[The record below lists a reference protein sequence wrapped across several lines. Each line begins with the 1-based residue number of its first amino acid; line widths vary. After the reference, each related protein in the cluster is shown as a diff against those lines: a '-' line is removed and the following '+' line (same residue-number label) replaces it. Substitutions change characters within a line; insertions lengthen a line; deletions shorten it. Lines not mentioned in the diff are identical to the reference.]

1 MPKIFRIQ
9 SAAQKT
15 EITEAAKI
23 PIFKTNSINTLK
35 ILSAAIEANENDG
48 AILQMAKVKHQKF
61 LYFKTAS
68 KANVSDKKSKIQIQQ
83 SRADA
88 QSTLK
93 NILLDYEN
101 KFSTAIDNPKKEL
114 LSSLKTT
121 LSDENRVVTMGEI
134 REPLKKLAK
143 VDIRKAHLSPV
154 KTSSQKT
161 LTAYNQFIKISIENN
176 QEKGLVIDHVFPK
189 DIGFT
194 VKRKEKILADMVRL
208 LAKKIECPEK
218 KWEALIKQC
227 GTEENIKKFV
237 KYWIDFREYEKNQ
250 AVKYPNMPVS
260 KSAILPWAEMM
271 DGLCI
276 ELGKVFVMNNV
287 VEARIATPL
296 TLSGVKKPRREATPA
311 SPMVM
316 RERNRKQLVKSN
328 SEINVK
334 FSKKISNDIPT
345 PVTSNANNIH
355 RTQSLSNLQVNNE
368 NIESNSLRKILSP
381 NIPRTASGELRAEIE
396 FNEMLA
402 QRAADRVKDAQK
414 KLENLYSIKK
424 EGNINTATVEDSQRI
439 SGRFAE
445 VSKQINNASVLE
457 QQSNEST
464 SLGRQIFNSVSQPS
478 LSQPRTAA
486 QHHLSTY
493 ASSSLV
499 ESSSAEE
506 SSIPVE
512 ASNAKE
518 NVGYYMNSNN
528 FLGDESDDLNELA
541 NLNINDK
548 RFDSERTPE
557 KPDPELRTDLGL
569 SRRKQTNVVLP
580 SEVTTVTTV
589 TTTRTVSQKLL
600 ASQSSPSITNAINNS
615 INNRN

>member
-1 MPKIFRIQ
+1 M
-9 SAAQKT
+9 
-15 EITEAAKI
+15 
-23 PIFKTNSINTLK
+23 
-35 ILSAAIEANENDG
+35 
-48 AILQMAKVKHQKF
+48 
-61 LYFKTAS
+61 
-68 KANVSDKKSKIQIQQ
+68 
-83 SRADA
+83 
-88 QSTLK
+88 
-93 NILLDYEN
+93 
-101 KFSTAIDNPKKEL
+101 
-114 LSSLKTT
+114 
-121 LSDENRVVTMGEI
+121 
-134 REPLKKLAK
+134 
-143 VDIRKAHLSPV
+143 
-154 KTSSQKT
+154 
-161 LTAYNQFIKISIENN
+161 
-176 QEKGLVIDHVFPK
+176 
-189 DIGFT
+189 
-194 VKRKEKILADMVRL
+194 
-208 LAKKIECPEK
+208 
-218 KWEALIKQC
+218 
-227 GTEENIKKFV
+227 
-237 KYWIDFREYEKNQ
+237 
-250 AVKYPNMPVS
+250 
-260 KSAILPWAEMM
+260 
-271 DGLCI
+271 
-276 ELGKVFVMNNV
+276 
-287 VEARIATPL
+287 
-296 TLSGVKKPRREATPA
+296 
-311 SPMVM
+311 
-316 RERNRKQLVKSN
+316 KSN

-334 FSKKISNDIPT
+334 FSKKISNEIPAT
-345 PVTSNANNIH
+345 IESNTNNIQ

-424 EGNINTATVEDSQRI
+424 EGNTNTATVEDSQRI

-457 QQSNEST
+457 RQSNEST
-464 SLGRQIFNSVSQPS
+464 YLGRQIFNSVSQPP

-486 QHHLSTY
+486 QHHLPTY

-528 FLGDESDDLNELA
+528 FLGDESNDLNELA

-557 KPDPELRTDLGL
+557 KPDPELRTDLVL

-580 SEVTTVTTV
+580 SEVTTV

>member
-68 KANVSDKKSKIQIQQ
+68 KANVSDNKSKIQIQQ

-88 QSTLK
+88 QRTLK
-93 NILLDYEN
+93 NILVDYEN

-161 LTAYNQFIKISIENN
+161 LAAYNQFVKINIENN

-189 DIGFT
+189 DIEFT
-194 VKRKEKILADMVRL
+194 VRRKEKILADMVRL

-250 AVKYPNMPVS
+250 TVKYPNMPVS

-271 DGLCI
+271 DALCI
-276 ELGKVFVMNNV
+276 DLTNVFQSNNLNRPSTV
-287 VEARIATPL
+287 TPSAL
-296 TLSGVKKPRREATPA
+296 TGVKKPRRVATPA

-328 SEINVK
+328 SEMNIK
-334 FSKKISNDIPT
+334 FSKKISNEISAT
-345 PVTSNANNIH
+345 IESNANNIQ

-368 NIESNSLRKILSP
+368 NIESSSLRKILSP

-402 QRAADRVKDAQK
+402 QRAADRVKDAKK

-424 EGNINTATVEDSQRI
+424 KSNTNTATVEDSQRI

-445 VSKQINNASVLE
+445 VSGQINNASALG

-464 SLGRQIFNSVSQPS
+464 SLGRQILNSASQPP

-486 QHHLSTY
+486 QHYLPTY

-506 SSIPVE
+506 SSILVD
-512 ASNAKE
+512 ASKAKE

-528 FLGDESDDLNELA
+528 FLGDESNDLDEFT
-541 NLNINDK
+541 NLNLNDK
-548 RFDSERTPE
+548 QFVSERTPE

-600 ASQSSPSITNAINNS
+600 ASQSNPSITNAINNS

>member
-1 MPKIFRIQ
+1 MPKIFRFQ
-9 SAAQKT
+9 SSAEKI
-15 EITEAAKI
+15 EIAEAAKI
-23 PIFKTNSINTLK
+23 PVSKKNSINTLK
-35 ILSAAIEANENDG
+35 ILSDAIEANENDG
-48 AILQMAKVKHQKF
+48 AILQMAKLKHQKF

-68 KANVSDKKSKIQIQQ
+68 KANVSDNKNKIQIQQ
-83 SRADA
+83 SRSDA
-88 QSTLK
+88 QRTLK
-93 NILLDYEN
+93 NILIDYEN
-101 KFSTAIDNPKKEL
+101 KFSKTIDDSKIQSIN
-114 LSSLKTT
+114 SLKAK
-121 LSDENRVVTMGEI
+121 LSDENKNITVKDI
-134 REPLKKLAK
+134 REPLKVLANTS
-143 VDIRKAHLSPV
+143 IHKAHLSPAR
-154 KTSSQKT
+154 TPSQKII
-161 LTAYNQFIKISIENN
+161 TAYNQFIKISIENN

-189 DIGFT
+189 DIGFAVT
-194 VKRKEKILADMVRL
+194 KKEKILADMVRL
-208 LAKKIECPEK
+208 VNLKLESPDR
-218 KWEALIKQC
+218 KWETLIKQC
-227 GTEENIKKFV
+227 GTEENIKYFV
-237 KYWIDFREYEKNQ
+237 KCWIDFRKKEIIL
-250 AVKYPNMPVS
+250 AAIHPGMPVTRGV
-260 KSAILPWAEMM
+260 ILPWAEMM
-271 DGLCI
+271 DELCI

-424 EGNINTATVEDSQRI
+424 EGNTNTVTVEDSQRI

-464 SLGRQIFNSVSQPS
+464 SLGRQIFNSVSQPP

-486 QHHLSTY
+486 QHHLPTY

-506 SSIPVE
+506 SSILVE
-512 ASNAKE
+512 ASKAKE
-518 NVGYYMNSNN
+518 NVGHYMNSNN
-528 FLGDESDDLNELA
+528 FLGDESNDLDEFT
-541 NLNINDK
+541 NLNLNDK
-548 RFDSERTPE
+548 QFVSERTPE

-569 SRRKQTNVVLP
+569 SRRMKTNVVLP

-600 ASQSSPSITNAINNS
+600 ASQSNPSITNAINNS